1 MTVGLWVGLA
11 RALPLIKLHLNLLQK
26 PFEEIIVDYDLD
38 NQVSVPLS
46 VTVLVC
52 GSGLSSSLLI
62 LDAWVTNVAA
72 LHYVSGQW
80 REIGS

>member
-1 MTVGLWVGLA
+1 M
-11 RALPLIKLHLNLLQK
+11 
-26 PFEEIIVDYDLD
+26 DYDLD

-52 GSGLSSSLLI
+52 DSGLSLSLLI
-62 LDAWVTNVAA
+62 LDAWVTNVTA